1 MENTPFSNNLTSILL
16 SKFLQEAGQTFEFK
30 ILDPNTEVG
39 RALSLEKGLVRTTS
53 RVETADDG
61 CGSLTM

>member
-39 RALSLEKGLVRTTS
+39 RALSLEKVSAEQQVGWRQQ
-53 RVETADDG
+53 
-61 CGSLTM
+61 TMVVVA